1 MDVVR
6 RHAVAEYQQSVADVV
21 RALGSDASR
30 GLTAAD
36 ARARRA
42 RYGPNE
48 LRAERP
54 VPAWKKFLAQFTDLL
69 VILLLVATAISFVL
83 WLYERDA
90 PLPYEAIAIS
100 AVVLLNAVMGYLQEQ
115 RAESAIAA
123 LQQMA
128 APHARVV
135 RDGEAT

>member
-1 MDVVR
+1 MNEM
-6 RHAVAEYQQSVADVV
+6 AAEYQRSAVDVV
-21 RALGSDASR
+21 RALRTDASR

-42 RYGPNE
+42 QFGPNE

-54 VPAWKKFLAQFTDLL
+54 VPAWKKFLAQFTDFL
-69 VILLLVATAISFVL
+69 VILLLVATAISLVL
-83 WLYERDA
+83 WLYERDT

-100 AVVLLNAVMGYLQEQ
+100 VVVLLNAVMGYLQEQ

-123 LQQMA
+123 LQRMA

-135 RDGEAT
+135 